1 MIKRLADIENIFQI
15 KIIYRKVLRK
25 LIWKIYKEDIQ
36 IKDLEHLDIQNSD
49 LKSVIE
55 GIDRDLK
62 LNKDKLKENL
72 ESILVIKSSLA
83 KYPKQFSFWERLFI
97 NNES

>member
-1 MIKRLADIENIFQI
+1 MIKRLADVENIFHI

-72 ESILVIKSSLA
+72 ESILVI
-83 KYPKQFSFWERLFI
+83 
-97 NNES
+97 NNLSE